1 MNFDLA
7 DGIRMVDEVTKVGF
21 RLKSLFR
28 DPRTLLSVSVRHNIF
43 SMVRVRSFFP
53 FGPSFGYVNPC
64 LRTFFENQTKNGRMS
79 AGQAK
84 TVKKVCKGNNDN
96 CIAIAEGI
104 FDKLQTKK
112 IESKLSLL
120 EMLDMLFLR
129 SNSVRTY
136 VLDNFGE

>member
-1 MNFDLA
+1 M
-7 DGIRMVDEVTKVGF
+7 
-21 RLKSLFR
+21 
-28 DPRTLLSVSVRHNIF
+28 DPC
-43 SMVRVRSFFP
+43 P
-53 FGPSFGYVNPC
+53 
-64 LRTFFENQTKNGRMS
+64 FFENQTKNGKMS

-96 CIAIAEGI
+96 CIAIAERI

-136 VLDNFGE
+136 VLDNFGK

>member
-1 MNFDLA
+1 MNPLVKKEHSQDRHRENTQSSYLVSHIA
-7 DGIRMVDEVTKVGF
+7 VLPDN
-21 RLKSLFR
+21 
-28 DPRTLLSVSVRHNIF
+28 LLGPWIPVR
-43 SMVRVRSFFP
+43 
-53 FGPSFGYVNPC
+53 
-64 LRTFFENQTKNGRMS
+64 FFENQTKNGKMS

-96 CIAIAEGI
+96 CIAIAERI

-136 VLDNFGE
+136 VLDNFGK

>member
-1 MNFDLA
+1 M
-7 DGIRMVDEVTKVGF
+7 
-21 RLKSLFR
+21 
-28 DPRTLLSVSVRHNIF
+28 DPC
-43 SMVRVRSFFP
+43 P
-53 FGPSFGYVNPC
+53 
-64 LRTFFENQTKNGRMS
+64 FFENQTKNGKMS

-96 CIAIAEGI
+96 CIAIAERI

-136 VLDNFGE
+136 VLDNFGKQSGVHLPDSHFVRFPHGAV

>member
-1 MNFDLA
+1 MEFEWL
-7 DGIRMVDEVTKVGF
+7 MKLL
-21 RLKSLFR
+21 RLVLE
-28 DPRTLLSVSVRHNIF
+28 L
-43 SMVRVRSFFP
+43 
-53 FGPSFGYVNPC
+53 NPC
-64 LRTFFENQTKNGRMS
+64 SGIHGLPLRSAMLFFCPCEQSFWSVDPCPFFEYQTKNGKMS

-96 CIAIAEGI
+96 CIAIAERI

-136 VLDNFGE
+136 VLDNFGK

>member
-1 MNFDLA
+1 MNFDLT

-21 RLKSLFR
+21 RILASDWL
-28 DPRTLLSVSVRHNIF
+28 IF
-43 SMVRVRSFFP
+43 Q
-53 FGPSFGYVNPC
+53 
-64 LRTFFENQTKNGRMS
+64 FENQTKNGRMS

-96 CIAIAEGI
+96 CIAIAERI
-104 FDKLQTKK
+104 FEKLQTKK

-136 VLDNFGE
+136 VLDNFGK

>member
-1 MNFDLA
+1 MEFEWLMKLLRLVLELIHYS
-7 DGIRMVDEVTKVGF
+7 GIHGLPLRSAIIIFLSSPCGQFFGSVD
-21 RLKSLFR
+21 
-28 DPRTLLSVSVRHNIF
+28 
-43 SMVRVRSFFP
+43 
-53 FGPSFGYVNPC
+53 PC
-64 LRTFFENQTKNGRMS
+64 PFFENQTKNGKMS

-96 CIAIAEGI
+96 CIAIAERI

-136 VLDNFGE
+136 VLDNFGK

>member
-1 MNFDLA
+1 MVYEFHSLA
-7 DGIRMVDEVTKVGF
+7 LNPSSGIHGLPLR
-21 RLKSLFR
+21 
-28 DPRTLLSVSVRHNIF
+28 SVIL
-43 SMVRVRSFFP
+43 FFP
-53 FGPSFGYVNPC
+53 SGPWIPVRGY
-64 LRTFFENQTKNGRMS
+64 FFENQTKNGKMS

-96 CIAIAEGI
+96 CIAIAERI

-136 VLDNFGE
+136 VLDNFGK

>member
-28 DPRTLLSVSVRHNIF
+28 DPRTLLSVSVRHIF
-43 SMVRVRSFFP
+43 FVIRVRS
-53 FGPSFGYVNPC
+53 GYVNPC
-64 LRTFFENQTKNGRMS
+64 PKPFFENQTKNGRMS

-96 CIAIAEGI
+96 CIAIAERI
-104 FDKLQTKK
+104 FEKLQTKK

-136 VLDNFGE
+136 VLDIFGE